1 MPLRTEHV
9 EVGTRV
15 SYEDTANLRREGR
28 VLEILEDG
36 REFVVEWDPAFQFPA
51 HDLTGP
57 ITGTTSDLCQH
68 GWHIVTDLPGNPFDG
83 ADIIISY
90 TRADAIRDGVL
101 VPTPD
106 LVPDEPDFAR
116 DAGWAV
122 PVALTTAVANLAIPT
137 QWERDRAQDVKGRL
151 WDVLRMAATYGAR
164 RDANE
169 WLFPCIFL
177 LGSAAERQLPR
188 AGRKTLHLKAV
199 IGPDDDG
206 SPVLTIML
214 PEED

>member
-1 MPLRTEHV
+1 MPLRTDHV

-15 SYEDTANLRREGR
+15 SYEDAANPRREGR
-28 VLEILEDG
+28 VVAIYDDG
-36 REFVVEWDPAFQFPA
+36 LQYGVEWDEAYRFDDVA
-51 HDLTGP
+51 A
-57 ITGTTSDLCQH
+57 TTSDLRQH
-68 GWHIVTDLPGNPFDG
+68 GWYVLADLPGNPFDG
-83 ADIIISY
+83 AEIIASY
-90 TRADAIRDGVL
+90 TRTDAIRDGVL

-137 QWERDRAQDVKGRL
+137 QWERERAQDVKGRL

-214 PEED
+214 RDED